1 MRRIVFTLCFSFL
14 LLVVSGC
21 QILSAGKGS
30 DKVKTAQSNKENI
43 KPPSVVYM
51 VKEISPES
59 LLKIHRALGMRYE
72 GKTGIKIST
81 GEPGSNYLRPELI
94 GLLVKSIPGASLV
107 ECNTAYG
114 RFRQD
119 TASHRRVIHQHG
131 FDAIAPV
138 DIMDEEGQF
147 TLPAVGGLKQNYVGS
162 HLKRYRQFLI
172 LSHFKGHTMAGFG
185 GAIKNVSIGMA
196 SAGGKGHIHGSNFI
210 DAMAEATKSVH
221 DAMDGRMAYI
231 NVMNRL
237 SLDCDCEEDPREPE
251 IHDKGILASVD
262 PVALDQACVDLIFA
276 DPHGAKM
283 KQQIERLHGLR
294 TLERGEEIGL
304 GHRKYTLV
312 KLDEK

>member
-1 MRRIVFTLCFSFL
+1 MRKILPAICLTFAL
-14 LLVVSGC
+14 LAVSGC
-21 QILSAGKGS
+21 QGIAAGKDESKTKNIQVKS
-30 DKVKTAQSNKENI
+30 DNNRA
-43 KPPSVVYM
+43 PSVVYM

-59 LLKIHRALGMRYE
+59 LLKIHKALGVRYE

-94 GLLVKSIPGASLV
+94 GRLVKSIPDAALV

-119 TASHRRVIHQHG
+119 TASHRKVIRQHG

-138 DIMDEEGQF
+138 DIMDEEGQI

-162 HLKRYRQFLI
+162 HLKQYHRFLI

-221 DAMDGRMAYI
+221 DAVDGRMAYI

-251 IHDKGILASVD
+251 IHDKGILASLD
-262 PVALDQACVDLIFA
+262 AVALDQACVDLIYA

-304 GHRKYTLV
+304 GQRKYKLV
-312 KLDEK
+312 RLD

>member
-1 MRRIVFTLCFSFL
+1 MKKLFSIVSISLTLL
-14 LLVVSGC
+14 ALAGC
-21 QILSAGKGS
+21 QSISAGKG
-30 DKVKTAQSNKENI
+30 DATVKQENKNETKQAATAL
-43 KPPSVVYM
+43 PVVYM
-51 VKEISPES
+51 VKEISPDS
-59 LLKIHRALGMRYE
+59 LVKVHQALGMNYA

-94 GLLVKSIPGASLV
+94 GKLVQSIPNASIV

-119 TASHRRVIHQHG
+119 TASHRKVIHNHG
-131 FDAIAPV
+131 FDAIATV
-138 DIMDEEGQF
+138 DIMDEDGYI
-147 TLPAVGGLKQNYVGS
+147 TLPAPGGLKQNYVGS
-162 HLKRYRQFLI
+162 HFKQYQNFLV

-210 DAMAEATKSVH
+210 VAMAEATKSVH
-221 DAMDGRMAYI
+221 DAVGGKMAYI

-251 IHDKGILASVD
+251 IHDKGILASTD
-262 PVALDQACVDLIFA
+262 AVALDQACVDLIYA
-276 DPHGAKM
+276 DPHGTKM

-294 TLERGEEIGL
+294 TLERGEELGL
-304 GHRKYTLV
+304 GQRKYKLV
-312 KLDEK
+312 KLD

>member
-1 MRRIVFTLCFSFL
+1 MRKVTAILCLMFIL
-14 LLVVSGC
+14 LAVSGC
-21 QILSAGKGS
+21 QVFSAGKEE
-30 DKVKTAQSNKENI
+30 DNVKKETVKEEKNKAA
-43 KPPSVVYM
+43 SVVYM
-51 VKEISPES
+51 VKEITPES
-59 LLKIHRALGMRYE
+59 LLKIHQALGMHYE
-72 GKTGIKIST
+72 GLTGIKIST

-94 GLLVKSIPGASLV
+94 GLLVRSVPNASLV

-119 TASHRRVIHQHG
+119 TASHRKVIHQHG

-138 DIMDEEGQF
+138 DIMDEEGQIA
-147 TLPAVGGLKQNYVGS
+147 LPAPGGLKTNYVGS
-162 HLKRYRQFLI
+162 HLKRYHQFLV

-196 SAGGKGHIHGSNFI
+196 SASGKGHIHGSNFI

-221 DAMDGRMAYI
+221 DAVGGRIAYI

-251 IHDKGILASVD
+251 IHDKGILASMD
-262 PVALDQACVDLIFA
+262 SVALDQACVDLIFA
-276 DPHGAKM
+276 DSHGNKM

-294 TLERGEEIGL
+294 TLEHGEEIGL
-304 GHRKYTLV
+304 GQRMYKLV
-312 KLDEK
+312 RLD